1 MFRTLLSCTAI
12 VVGFVLCFF
21 TVREFVMDKDM
32 LPMLWV
38 LSAVLVLSVGEVL
51 PRHRQWQL
59 TSRFE
64 QLSYPARLATQTAVD

>member
-12 VVGFVLCFF
+12 VVAFVLCFV

-38 LSAVLVLSVGEVL
+38 LSAVMILSVGEVL
-51 PRHRQWQL
+51 PRRRQWQL
-59 TSRFE
+59 NSRLE
-64 QLSYPARLATQTAVD
+64 SASRTQLAGNVQM